1 MSNNNYGINNM
12 LDNNN
17 ANSNTNSTSNS
28 NSGEYGINS
37 GTSNNTNAGEYGI
50 NSNTTNTVNNQSQT
64 SYNQAMQDAVREKA
78 GKDMLYGALWFVGG
92 LVATMA
98 DIGAIFW
105 GAMVFGGIQFIG
117 GLIKYNK

>member
-1 MSNNNYGINNM
+1 MSNSNYGINDM
-12 LDNNN
+12 LNNN
-17 ANSNTNSTSNS
+17 SGNNTTSSNTNANNTNS
-28 NSGEYGINS
+28 QYGINN
-37 GTSNNTNAGEYGI
+37 GTSNPNASQYGV
-50 NSNTTNTVNNQSQT
+50 NSGTTNNPNANN

-78 GKDMLYGALWFVGG
+78 GKDMLYGALWFFGG